1 MSTFKYRPVTW
12 MFYDKT
18 ENNSINKIHK
28 RTLWLIWRSEVVTFE
43 DLLERDEFKSIHEK
57 NAHITY
63 WNLQINTSY

>member
-28 RTLWLIWRSEVVTFE
+28 RSVWLIWRSEVVTFE
-43 DLLERDEFKSIHEK
+43 DLLERDEFESIHEK
-57 NAHITY
+57 NIHITY
-63 WNLQINTSY
+63 WNLQINTPY

>member
-18 ENNSINKIHK
+18 ENNSIRK

-43 DLLERDEFKSIHEK
+43 DLLERDEFESIHEK
-57 NAHITY
+57 NIHITY
-63 WNLQINTSY
+63 WNLQINTPY